1 MGAGPMATNQS
12 TEPTTRAELLSQ
24 HRAARLRRDT
34 AALGSDDYRAA
45 CDDIARIEVAIA
57 RLEREMTP
65 PRQ

>member
-1 MGAGPMATNQS
+1 MASNPD
-12 TEPTTRAELLSQ
+12 TETATRSELLSL

-34 AALGSDDYRAA
+34 ADLGSDEFRAA
-45 CDDIARIEVAIA
+45 SDEIARIEVAIA

>member
-1 MGAGPMATNQS
+1 MATNRAQE
-12 TEPTTRAELLSQ
+12 TTTRAELLSQ

-34 AALGSDDYRAA
+34 AALDSEDFRAA

>member
-1 MGAGPMATNQS
+1 MGTNRT
-12 TEPTTRAELLSQ
+12 TEATTRAELLSQ

-34 AALGSDDYRAA
+34 AALDSDDFRAA
-45 CDDIARIEVAIA
+45 CEEIARIEVAIA

>member
-1 MGAGPMATNQS
+1 MATNRT

-24 HRAARLRRDT
+24 HRAARVRRD
-34 AALGSDDYRAA
+34 AAQLGSDDYRKA
-45 CDDIARIEVAIA
+45 CDDVARIEVAIA